1 MASREARDG
10 FTIRQGRSRV
20 TGTLRNGLARD
31 TALVILCTTLVAR
44 RRRLPHFT
52 HLGVL
57 RDAKRLACSGTGGEY
72 VPDPAHFPTHL
83 VTLLVLQEDD
93 R

>member
-31 TALVILCTTLVAR
+31 TALVILCNTLVAR

-52 HLGVL
+52 HLGL
-57 RDAKRLACSGTGGEY
+57 LGNAKHLAASGTGGEY
-72 VPDPAHFPTHL
+72 VPDPAHSPTRL
-83 VTLLVLQEDD
+83 ATLLVLQEGD